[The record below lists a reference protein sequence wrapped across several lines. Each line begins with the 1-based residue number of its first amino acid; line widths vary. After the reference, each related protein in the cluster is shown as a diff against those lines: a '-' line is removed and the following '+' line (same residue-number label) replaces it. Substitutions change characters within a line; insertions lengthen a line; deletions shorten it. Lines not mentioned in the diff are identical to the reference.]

1 MTGLD
6 ICRKATGR
14 LGHIGAM
21 ECTRHR
27 DLHGAT
33 ASLFYQDVEGPQRL
47 GRSGNNRLLRAVVID
62 RPAVLAGL
70 FCQALDLRRI
80 EFHDGTHA
88 AGVTLGRH
96 GHQCRALTYELKTR
110 SRIECP
116 RKGECS
122 DLAQRESR
130 TGGRHHAA
138 LAQGDGDSQVVHEH
152 ARLRVLGLR
161 ELLLGGAPALSAR
174 PRAHLV
180 GNGEHLGSRRR
191 CFDEVDAHRGMLG
204 TLTGKQKRYATH
216 ADAPFRTYSA
226 PSTRS
231 STISRALW
239 RSLTMPAICPHKYE
253 PSS

>member
-1 MTGLD
+1 
-6 ICRKATGR
+6 
-14 LGHIGAM
+14 M

-33 ASLFYQDVEGPQRL
+33 ASLFYQDVELLQRL
-47 GRSGNNRLLRAVVID
+47 GRSGHNRLLGAVVVD

-70 FCQALDLRRI
+70 FCQVLDLRRI
-80 EFHDGTHA
+80 ELNDGTHA
-88 AGVTLGRH
+88 ARMALGRR
-96 GHQCRALTYELKTR
+96 GHQCCALTYELKTR

-161 ELLLGGAPALSAR
+161 ELLLGGAPALLAG

-191 CFDEVDAHRGMLG
+191 CLDEVDAHRGMLG

-216 ADAPFRTYSA
+216 ADAPFRTCSA

-231 STISRALW
+231 STISRAL
-239 RSLTMPAICPHKYE
+239 
-253 PSS
+253 

>member
-1 MTGLD
+1 M
-6 ICRKATGR
+6 
-14 LGHIGAM
+14 
-21 ECTRHR
+21 
-27 DLHGAT
+27 
-33 ASLFYQDVEGPQRL
+33 
-47 GRSGNNRLLRAVVID
+47 
-62 RPAVLAGL
+62 
-70 FCQALDLRRI
+70 
-80 EFHDGTHA
+80 
-88 AGVTLGRH
+88 TLGRR
-96 GHQCRALTYELKTR
+96 GHQRRALAHELKTS

-138 LAQGDGDSQVVHEH
+138 LAQGSGNSEVVNEH

-161 ELLLGGAPALSAR
+161 QLLFRGAPALLTG

-180 GNGEHLGSRRR
+180 GNGEHLGGRRR
-191 CFDEVDAHRGMLG
+191 CLDEVDAHRGVLSA
-204 TLTGKQKRYATH
+204 LAGKQKRYATH
-216 ADAPFRTYSA
+216 AHAPFKTRSA

-239 RSLTMPAICPHKYE
+239 RSLTMPAIWPHKYE

>member
-1 MTGLD
+1 M
-6 ICRKATGR
+6 
-14 LGHIGAM
+14 
-21 ECTRHR
+21 
-27 DLHGAT
+27 
-33 ASLFYQDVEGPQRL
+33 
-47 GRSGNNRLLRAVVID
+47 
-62 RPAVLAGL
+62 
-70 FCQALDLRRI
+70 RRI
-80 EFHDGTHA
+80 ELDDGAHA
-88 AGVTLGRH
+88 AGVTLGRR
-96 GHQCRALTYELKTR
+96 GHKRRALTHELKTR
-110 SRIECP
+110 SCIECP

-161 ELLLGGAPALSAR
+161 ELLFRGAPTLLAG
-174 PRAHLV
+174 PRAHLI
-180 GNGEHLGSRRR
+180 GDCKYLGSRRR
-191 CFDEVDAHRGMLG
+191 CFDEVDAHRGVLG

-216 ADAPFRTYSA
+216 ADAPFRTCSA
-226 PSTRS
+226 PSTRL

>member
-1 MTGLD
+1 MGLFN
-6 ICRKATGR
+6 ATYALSGQ
-14 LGHIGAM
+14 IDT
-21 ECTRHR
+21 EV
-27 DLHGAT
+27 
-33 ASLFYQDVEGPQRL
+33 VEGERL
-47 GRSGNNRLLRAVVID
+47 ARHTSYRIGGKADLFITCHSYHALRRTIEVLAREQVPWVVI
-62 RPAVLAGL
+62 
-70 FCQALDLRRI
+70 
-80 EFHDGTHA
+80 GTGSNLLVA
-88 AGVTLGRH
+88 DTGSRGAGVTLGRR

-174 PRAHLV
+174 PRAHFI

-216 ADAPFRTYSA
+216 ADAPFRTCSA
-226 PSTRS
+226 P
-231 STISRALW
+231 
-239 RSLTMPAICPHKYE
+239 
-253 PSS
+253 

>member
-6 ICRKATGR
+6 IRRQPLSR

-27 DLHGAT
+27 DLHGPAP
-33 ASLFYQDVEGPQRL
+33 SLFYQGVEGLQRI
-47 GRSGNNRLLRAVVID
+47 GRSGHNRLLGAVVVD
-62 RPAVLAGL
+62 RPTVLAGL

-80 EFHDGTHA
+80 EFDDGAHA
-88 AGVTLGRH
+88 AGVTLSRR
-96 GHQCRALTYELKTR
+96 GHQCCALTYELKTR

-130 TGGRHHAA
+130 TGGRHHAT
-138 LAQGDGDSQVVHEH
+138 LAQGNGDSQVVHEH

-161 ELLLGGAPALSAR
+161 ELLLGGAPALLAG
-174 PRAHLV
+174 PRAHLI
-180 GNGEHLGSRRR
+180 GDCKHLGSRRR
-191 CFDEVDAHRGMLG
+191 CLDEVDAHRGMLG
-204 TLTGKQKRYATH
+204 TLTGKQKSYATH
-216 ADAPFRTYSA
+216 ADAPFRTRSA